1 MSSDP
6 SFATLFAQIADAFTA
21 YVTAMTDAER
31 IRAAE
36 NPHVRPVQPVAAAPA
51 PAAQPAP
58 VAPAQTSAPA
68 PAPTPAPAAPV
79 MTQVAFI
86 SEATAILQRHGGDQA
101 PLVPLMAAWNVT
113 QPANQL
119 PPEQFPAFLSQMR
132 QAYGE
137 AA

>member
-1 MSSDP
+1 MSDRSL
-6 SFATLFAQIADAFTA
+6 AILFAQIADAFTA
-21 YVTAMTDAER
+21 YATALADAER
-31 IRAAE
+31 LREAE
-36 NPHVRPVQPVAAAPA
+36 NPHVRPVPAAAPVAAPT
-51 PAAQPAP
+51 PEPQP
-58 VAPAQTSAPA
+58 APA
-68 PAPTPAPAAPV
+68 PAPTTPA

-86 SEATAILQRHGGDQA
+86 AEATAILQRHGGDQA
-101 PLVPLMAAWNVT
+101 PLGPLMAAWNVT